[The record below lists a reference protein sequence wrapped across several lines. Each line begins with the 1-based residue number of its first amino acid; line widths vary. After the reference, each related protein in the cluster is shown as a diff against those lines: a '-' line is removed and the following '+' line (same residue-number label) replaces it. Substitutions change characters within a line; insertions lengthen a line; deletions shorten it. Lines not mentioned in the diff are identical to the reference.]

1 MSRKLPLVLLLTLAM
16 VLQGCGGIQPSSTSS
31 DPAPTESEALGAK
44 DTSSKASKGTTSA
57 PDVEFSGLDD
67 ENLQRY
73 LRDTLYTA
81 LVEDLDS
88 DQYYV
93 ENVDTKYIS
102 KEYLK
107 ELAANSKEN
116 IYFGYTLSALEQQF
130 QGTKYVFTVGDDGH
144 TIVHAFEDY
153 DDTYDRVVQNVAIGT
168 GVILVCV
175 TVSAVTGGV
184 APTVSMV
191 FAVSAKTAAG
201 AAVSGGAIGGSM
213 AGISTAISTG
223 DVSKAIDA
231 AALGGSEGFKWGA
244 IVGAVTGGAGEF
256 SALRG
261 ATRNGLT
268 INEAATIQKD
278 AKYPLEIIRRFK
290 SMDEYN
296 IYKDAGLEAKLVN
309 GKSALVRPIDPTIR
323 DGNGLT
329 NIERMKRGLA
339 ALDVEGN
346 PYELHHV
353 AQEKDGILAILT
365 KAEHRGEGSF
375 SKLHDLMRGSD
386 VDHGSE
392 WAKEREGFWKSL
404 AETLEK

>member
-16 VLQGCGGIQPSSTSS
+16 ALQGCGGIQPSSTSS
-31 DPAPTESEALGAK
+31 DPAPTESEAPGAK

-191 FAVSAKTAAG
+191 LAVSAKTAAG

-244 IVGAVTGGAGEF
+244 IAGAVTGGAGEF

-296 IYKDAGLEAKLVN
+296 IYKEAGLEAKLVN
-309 GKSALVRPIDPTIR
+309 GKSALVRPIDPTIK

-339 ALDVEGN
+339 ALDAEGN

-353 AQEKDGILAILT
+353 AQGKDGILAILT

>member
-16 VLQGCGGIQPSSTSS
+16 ALQGCGGIQPSSTSS

-44 DTSSKASKGTTSA
+44 DTSSKASKGTTPA

-268 INEAATIQKD
+268 IDEAATIQKN

-296 IYKDAGLEAKLVN
+296 IYKGAGLEAKLVN
-309 GKSALVRPIDPTIR
+309 GKSALVRPIDPTIK

-339 ALDVEGN
+339 ALDAEGN

-386 VDHGSE
+386 VDHGPE

>member
-16 VLQGCGGIQPSSTSS
+16 ALQGCGGIQPSSTSS

-44 DTSSKASKGTTSA
+44 DTSSKASKGTTPA

-339 ALDVEGN
+339 ALDAEGN

-386 VDHGSE
+386 VDHGLE
-392 WAKEREGFWKSL
+392 WTKEREGFWKSL

>member
-1 MSRKLPLVLLLTLAM
+1 MNRKLPLVLLLTLAM
-16 VLQGCGGIQPSSTSS
+16 VLQGCGGIQPSSTGS
-31 DPAPTESEALGAK
+31 DPVSTESEAPGAE
-44 DTSSKASKGTTSA
+44 DASSEASKGAAPA
-57 PDVEFSGLDD
+57 PDIEFSGLDD

-73 LRDTLYTA
+73 IKDTLYTA
-81 LVEDLDS
+81 FVEDLNS

-153 DDTYDRVVQNVAIGT
+153 DDTYDQVVQNVAIGT

-175 TVSAVTGGV
+175 TVSAVTGGA
-184 APTVSMV
+184 APAVSMV

-201 AAVSGGAIGGSM
+201 AAVSGGVIGGSM

-244 IVGAVTGGAGEF
+244 IGGAVTGGAGEF

-268 INEAATIQKD
+268 MNEAATVQRD

-296 IYKDAGLEAKLVN
+296 IYKEAGLEVKLVD
-309 GKSALVRPIDPTIR
+309 GKSSLVRPIDLTIR

-329 NIERMKRGLA
+329 NLERMKIKYFQYITTVYTMGM
-339 ALDVEGN
+339 D
-346 PYELHHV
+346 
-353 AQEKDGILAILT
+353 
-365 KAEHRGEGSF
+365 
-375 SKLHDLMRGSD
+375 
-386 VDHGSE
+386 
-392 WAKEREGFWKSL
+392 
-404 AETLEK
+404 

>member
-16 VLQGCGGIQPSSTSS
+16 ALQGCGGIQPSSTSS

-44 DTSSKASKGTTSA
+44 DTSSKASKGTTPA
-57 PDVEFSGLDD
+57 PAVEFSGLDD

-268 INEAATIQKD
+268 INEAATIQKN

-296 IYKDAGLEAKLVN
+296 IYKEAGLEAKLVN

-386 VDHGSE
+386 IDHGSE
-392 WAKEREGFWKSL
+392 WTKEREGFWKSL

>member
-31 DPAPTESEALGAK
+31 DPAPTESEAPDAK
-44 DTSSKASKGTTSA
+44 DTSSKVSKGTTSA

-309 GKSALVRPIDPTIR
+309 GKSALVRPIDPTIK

-339 ALDVEGN
+339 ALDAEGN

-386 VDHGSE
+386 IDHGSE
-392 WAKEREGFWKSL
+392 WTKEREGFWKSL

>member
-16 VLQGCGGIQPSSTSS
+16 ALQGCGGIQPSSTSS

-44 DTSSKASKGTTSA
+44 DTSSKASKGTTPA

-404 AETLEK
+404 QTLAAE

>member
-31 DPAPTESEALGAK
+31 DPAPTESEAPDAK
-44 DTSSKASKGTTSA
+44 DTSSKASKGTTPA

-244 IVGAVTGGAGEF
+244 IAGAVTGGAGEF

-296 IYKDAGLEAKLVN
+296 ICRDAGLEAKLVN
-309 GKSALVRPIDPTIR
+309 GKSALVRPIDPTIK

-339 ALDVEGN
+339 ALDAEGN

>member
-31 DPAPTESEALGAK
+31 DPAPTESEAPDAK
-44 DTSSKASKGTTSA
+44 DTSSKASKGTTPA

-268 INEAATIQKD
+268 IDEAATIQKN

-296 IYKDAGLEAKLVN
+296 IYKGAGLEAKLVN
-309 GKSALVRPIDPTIR
+309 GKSALVRPIDPTIK

-339 ALDVEGN
+339 ALDAEGN

-353 AQEKDGILAILT
+353 AQKKDGILAILT

-386 VDHGSE
+386 VDHGPE

>member
-16 VLQGCGGIQPSSTSS
+16 ALQGCGGIQPSSTSS
-31 DPAPTESEALGAK
+31 DPAPTESEAPGAK

-184 APTVSMV
+184 APAVSMI

-213 AGISTAISTG
+213 AGISTAIRTG

-244 IVGAVTGGAGEF
+244 IAGAVTGGAGEF

-268 INEAATIQKD
+268 INEAATIQRD

-296 IYKDAGLEAKLVN
+296 IYKEAGLEVKLVD
-309 GKSALVRPIDPTIR
+309 GKSALVRPIDLTIR

-329 NIERMKRGLA
+329 NLERMKRGLA
-339 ALDVEGN
+339 ALDAEGN

-375 SKLHDLMRGSD
+375 SKLHDLMRGSE
-386 VDHGSE
+386 VDHDSK
-392 WAKEREGFWKSL
+392 WTKEREGFWKSL
-404 AETLEK
+404 AKSLEK

>member
-16 VLQGCGGIQPSSTSS
+16 ALQGCGGIQPSSTSS

-44 DTSSKASKGTTSA
+44 DTSSKASKGTTPA

-201 AAVSGGAIGGSM
+201 AAVSGGAIGGFM

-268 INEAATIQKD
+268 IDEAATIQKN

-296 IYKDAGLEAKLVN
+296 IYKGAGLEAKLVN
-309 GKSALVRPIDPTIR
+309 GKSALVRPIDPTIK

-339 ALDVEGN
+339 ALDAEGN

-386 VDHGSE
+386 VDHGPE

>member
-16 VLQGCGGIQPSSTSS
+16 ALQGCGGIQASSTSS
-31 DPAPTESEALGAK
+31 DPVSTESEAPGAK
-44 DTSSKASKGTTSA
+44 DTSSEASKGAAPA
-57 PDVEFSGLDD
+57 PDIEFSGLDD

-73 LRDTLYTA
+73 IKDTLYTA
-81 LVEDLDS
+81 LVEDLNS

-107 ELAANSKEN
+107 ELTANSKEN

-130 QGTKYVFTVGDDGH
+130 QGTKYVFTVGEDGH

-153 DDTYDRVVQNVAIGT
+153 DDTYDQVVQNVAIGT

-184 APTVSMV
+184 APAVSMV
-191 FAVSAKTAAG
+191 FAVSAKTAAEL
-201 AAVSGGAIGGSM
+201 AVSGGVIGGSM
-213 AGISTAISTG
+213 AGISTAIRTG

-231 AALGGSEGFKWGA
+231 AALGGSKGFKWGA
-244 IVGAVTGGAGEF
+244 IGGAVMGGAGEL
-256 SALRG
+256 SVLRG

-268 INEAATIQKD
+268 MNEAATVQRD

-296 IYKDAGLEAKLVN
+296 IYKEAGLEVKLVN
-309 GKSALVRPIDPTIR
+309 GKNALVRPIDLTIR

-329 NIERMKRGLA
+329 NLERMKKGLA
-339 ALDVEGN
+339 ALDAEGN

-353 AQEKDGILAILT
+353 AQEPDGILAILT
-365 KAEHRGEGSF
+365 RAEHRGEGSF

-386 VDHGSE
+386 VDHDSG
-392 WAKEREGFWKSL
+392 WTREREDFWKSL
-404 AETLEK
+404 AKTLEK

>member
-16 VLQGCGGIQPSSTSS
+16 ALQGCGGIQPSSTSS
-31 DPAPTESEALGAK
+31 DPAPTESEAPDAK

-268 INEAATIQKD
+268 IDEAATIQKD

-386 VDHGSE
+386 VDHGPE

>member
-16 VLQGCGGIQPSSTSS
+16 ALQGCGGIQPSSTSS

-44 DTSSKASKGTTSA
+44 DTSSKASKGTTPA

-268 INEAATIQKD
+268 IDEAATIQKN

-296 IYKDAGLEAKLVN
+296 IYKGAGLEAKLVN

-339 ALDVEGN
+339 ALDAEGN

-386 VDHGSE
+386 VDHGPE

>member
-31 DPAPTESEALGAK
+31 DPAPTESEAPDAK
-44 DTSSKASKGTTSA
+44 DTSSKASKGTTPA

-168 GVILVCV
+168 GVILVCI

-244 IVGAVTGGAGEF
+244 IAGAVTGGAGEF

-296 IYKDAGLEAKLVN
+296 IYKEAGLEAKLVN

-339 ALDVEGN
+339 ALDAEGN

-392 WAKEREGFWKSL
+392 WTKEREGFWKSL

>member
-44 DTSSKASKGTTSA
+44 DTSSKASKGTTPA

-116 IYFGYTLSALEQQF
+116 IYFGYTLSAFEQQF

-339 ALDVEGN
+339 ALDAEGN

-392 WAKEREGFWKSL
+392 WAKEWEGFWKSL

>member
-16 VLQGCGGIQPSSTSS
+16 ALQGCGGIQPSSTSS

-44 DTSSKASKGTTSA
+44 DTSSKASKGTTPA

-296 IYKDAGLEAKLVN
+296 IYKEAGLEAKLVN

-386 VDHGSE
+386 IDHGSE
-392 WAKEREGFWKSL
+392 WTKEREGFWKSL

>member
-31 DPAPTESEALGAK
+31 DPAPTESEAPDAK

-244 IVGAVTGGAGEF
+244 IAGAVTGGVGEF

-268 INEAATIQKD
+268 INEAATIQRD

-296 IYKDAGLEAKLVN
+296 ICKDAGLEAKLVN

-339 ALDVEGN
+339 ALDAEGN

>member
-31 DPAPTESEALGAK
+31 DPAPTESEAPDAK
-44 DTSSKASKGTTSA
+44 DTSSKASKGTTPA
-57 PDVEFSGLDD
+57 PDVEFSGLDN

-107 ELAANSKEN
+107 ELAVNSKEN

-201 AAVSGGAIGGSM
+201 VAVSGGAIGGSM

-268 INEAATIQKD
+268 INEAATIQKN

-296 IYKDAGLEAKLVN
+296 IYKEAGLEAKLVN

-386 VDHGSE
+386 IDHGSE

>member
-16 VLQGCGGIQPSSTSS
+16 ALQGCGGIQPSSTSS

-44 DTSSKASKGTTSA
+44 DTSSKASKGTTPA
-57 PDVEFSGLDD
+57 PAVEFSGLDD

-73 LRDTLYTA
+73 IKDTLYTA

-268 INEAATIQKD
+268 INEAATIQKN

-296 IYKDAGLEAKLVN
+296 IYKEAGLEAKLVN

-386 VDHGSE
+386 VDHGPE

>member
-16 VLQGCGGIQPSSTSS
+16 ALQGCGGIQPSSTSS
-31 DPAPTESEALGAK
+31 DPVSTESEAPGAE
-44 DTSSKASKGTTSA
+44 DASSEASKGAAPA
-57 PDVEFSGLDD
+57 PDIEFSGLDD

-73 LRDTLYTA
+73 IKDTLYTA
-81 LVEDLDS
+81 LVEDLNS

-107 ELAANSKEN
+107 ELTANSKEN

-153 DDTYDRVVQNVAIGT
+153 DDTYDQVVQNVAIGT

-175 TVSAVTGGV
+175 TVSAVIGGA
-184 APTVSMV
+184 APAVSMV

-201 AAVSGGAIGGSM
+201 AAVSGGVIGGSM

-244 IVGAVTGGAGEF
+244 IGGAVTGGAGEF

-268 INEAATIQKD
+268 MNEAATVQRD

-296 IYKDAGLEAKLVN
+296 IYKEAGLEVKLVD
-309 GKSALVRPIDPTIR
+309 GKSSLVRPIDLTIR

-329 NIERMKRGLA
+329 NLERMKRGLA
-339 ALDVEGN
+339 ALDAEGN

-365 KAEHRGEGSF
+365 RAEHRGEGSF
-375 SKLHDLMRGSD
+375 SRLHDLMRGSE
-386 VDHGSE
+386 VDHDSK
-392 WAKEREGFWKSL
+392 WTKEREGFWKSL
-404 AETLEK
+404 AKSLEK

>member
-16 VLQGCGGIQPSSTSS
+16 ALQGCGGIQPSSTSS

-296 IYKDAGLEAKLVN
+296 IYKEAGLEAKLVN
-309 GKSALVRPIDPTIR
+309 GKSALVRPIDPTIK

-339 ALDVEGN
+339 ALDAEGN

-375 SKLHDLMRGSD
+375 SKLYDLMRGSD
-386 VDHGSE
+386 VDHGPE

>member
-16 VLQGCGGIQPSSTSS
+16 ALQGCGGIQASSTSS

-44 DTSSKASKGTTSA
+44 DTSSKASKGTTPA

-296 IYKDAGLEAKLVN
+296 IYKEAGLEAKLVN

-386 VDHGSE
+386 IDHGSE

>member
-16 VLQGCGGIQPSSTSS
+16 ALQGCGGIQPSSTSS
-31 DPAPTESEALGAK
+31 DPAPTESEAPDAK

-116 IYFGYTLSALEQQF
+116 IYFGYTLSSLEQQF

-168 GVILVCV
+168 GVILVCI

-244 IVGAVTGGAGEF
+244 IGGAVTGGAREF

-268 INEAATIQKD
+268 MNEAATVQRD

-290 SMDEYN
+290 NMDEYN
-296 IYKDAGLEAKLVN
+296 IYKEAGLEVKLVD
-309 GKSALVRPIDPTIR
+309 GKSSLVRPIDLTIR

-329 NIERMKRGLA
+329 NLERMKRGLA
-339 ALDVEGN
+339 ALDAEGN

-365 KAEHRGEGSF
+365 RAEHRGEGSF
-375 SKLHDLMRGSD
+375 SRLHDLMRGSE
-386 VDHGSE
+386 VDHDSK
-392 WAKEREGFWKSL
+392 WTKEREGFWKSL
-404 AETLEK
+404 AKSLEK

>member
-16 VLQGCGGIQPSSTSS
+16 ALQGCGGIQPSSTSS

-44 DTSSKASKGTTSA
+44 DTSSKASKGTTPA

-201 AAVSGGAIGGSM
+201 VAVSGGAIGGSM

-309 GKSALVRPIDPTIR
+309 GKSALVRPIDPTIK

-339 ALDVEGN
+339 ALDAEGN

-386 VDHGSE
+386 IDHGSE
-392 WAKEREGFWKSL
+392 WTKEREGFWKSL

>member
-153 DDTYDRVVQNVAIGT
+153 DDTYDQVVQNVAIGT

-184 APTVSMV
+184 APTVSTV
-191 FAVSAKTAAG
+191 LAVSAKTAAG

-244 IVGAVTGGAGEF
+244 IAGAVTGGVGEF

-296 IYKDAGLEAKLVN
+296 ICKDAGLEAKLVN

-339 ALDVEGN
+339 ALDAEGN

-386 VDHGSE
+386 VDHGLE
-392 WAKEREGFWKSL
+392 WTKEREGFWKSL

>member
-16 VLQGCGGIQPSSTSS
+16 VLQGCGGIQPSSTSP
-31 DPAPTESEALGAK
+31 DPAPTESEAPGAK
-44 DTSSKASKGTTSA
+44 DTSSEASKGAAPA
-57 PDVEFSGLDD
+57 PDIEFSGLDD

-73 LRDTLYTA
+73 IKDTLYTA
-81 LVEDLDS
+81 LVEDLNS

-107 ELAANSKEN
+107 ELTANSKEN

-153 DDTYDRVVQNVAIGT
+153 DDTYDQVVQNVAIGT

-184 APTVSMV
+184 APAVSMV

-213 AGISTAISTG
+213 AGISTAISMG

-244 IVGAVTGGAGEF
+244 IVGAVTGGAGEL

-268 INEAATIQKD
+268 MNEAATVQRD

-296 IYKDAGLEAKLVN
+296 IYKEAGLEVKLVN
-309 GKSALVRPIDPTIR
+309 GKNLLVRPIDLTIR

-329 NIERMKRGLA
+329 NLERMKRGLA
-339 ALDVEGN
+339 ALDAEGN

-365 KAEHRGEGSF
+365 RAEHRGEGSF
-375 SKLHDLMRGSD
+375 SRLHDLMRGSE
-386 VDHGSE
+386 VDHDSK
-392 WAKEREGFWKSL
+392 WTKEREGFWKSL
-404 AETLEK
+404 AKSLEK

>member
-16 VLQGCGGIQPSSTSS
+16 VLQGCSGIQPSSTGS
-31 DPAPTESEALGAK
+31 DPVSTKSEAPGAE
-44 DTSSKASKGTTSA
+44 DASSEASKGAAPA
-57 PDVEFSGLDD
+57 PDIEFSGLDD

-73 LRDTLYTA
+73 IKDTLYTA
-81 LVEDLDS
+81 LVEDLNS

-107 ELAANSKEN
+107 ELTANSKEN

-153 DDTYDRVVQNVAIGT
+153 DDTYDQVVQNVAIGT

-175 TVSAVTGGV
+175 TVSAVTGGA
-184 APTVSMV
+184 APAVSMV

-244 IVGAVTGGAGEF
+244 IGGAVTGGAREF

-268 INEAATIQKD
+268 MNEAATVQRD

-290 SMDEYN
+290 NMDEYN
-296 IYKDAGLEAKLVN
+296 IYKEAGLEVKLVD
-309 GKSALVRPIDPTIR
+309 GKSSLVRPIDLTIR

-329 NIERMKRGLA
+329 NLERMKRGLA
-339 ALDVEGN
+339 ALDAEGN

-365 KAEHRGEGSF
+365 RAEHRGEGSF
-375 SKLHDLMRGSD
+375 SRLHDLMRGSE
-386 VDHGSE
+386 VDHDSK
-392 WAKEREGFWKSL
+392 WTKEREGFWKSL
-404 AETLEK
+404 AKSLEK

>member
-1 MSRKLPLVLLLTLAM
+1 MSRKLPLALLLTLAM

-116 IYFGYTLSALEQQF
+116 IYFGYTLSSLEQQF

-191 FAVSAKTAAG
+191 FVVSAKTAAG

-244 IVGAVTGGAGEF
+244 IAGAVTGGTGEF

-296 IYKDAGLEAKLVN
+296 IYKEAGLEAKLVN

-386 VDHGSE
+386 IDHGSE

>member
-31 DPAPTESEALGAK
+31 DPVSTESEAPGAE
-44 DTSSKASKGTTSA
+44 DASSEASKGAAPA
-57 PDVEFSGLDD
+57 PDIEFSGLDD
-67 ENLQRY
+67 ANLQRY
-73 LRDTLYTA
+73 IKDTLYTA
-81 LVEDLDS
+81 LVEDLNS

-107 ELAANSKEN
+107 ELTANSKEN

-153 DDTYDRVVQNVAIGT
+153 DDTYDQVVQNVAIGT

-184 APTVSMV
+184 APAVSMV

-201 AAVSGGAIGGSM
+201 AAVSGGVIGGSM

-244 IVGAVTGGAGEF
+244 IGGAVTGGAGEF

-268 INEAATIQKD
+268 MNEAATIQKD

-296 IYKDAGLEAKLVN
+296 ICKDAGLEAKLVN

-375 SKLHDLMRGSD
+375 SRLHDLMRGSE
-386 VDHGSE
+386 VDHDSK
-392 WAKEREGFWKSL
+392 WTKEREGFWKSL

>member
-16 VLQGCGGIQPSSTSS
+16 ALQGCGGIQPSSTSS

-44 DTSSKASKGTTSA
+44 DTSSKASKGTTPA
-57 PDVEFSGLDD
+57 PAVEFSGLDD

-168 GVILVCV
+168 GVILVCI

-244 IVGAVTGGAGEF
+244 IAGAVTGGAGEF

-296 IYKDAGLEAKLVN
+296 IYKEAGLEAKLVN

-386 VDHGSE
+386 IDHGSE
-392 WAKEREGFWKSL
+392 WTKEREGFWKSL

>member
-16 VLQGCGGIQPSSTSS
+16 ALQGCGGIQPSSTSS

-213 AGISTAISTG
+213 AGISTAISMG

-268 INEAATIQKD
+268 IDEAATIQKN

-296 IYKDAGLEAKLVN
+296 IYKGAGLEAKLVN
-309 GKSALVRPIDPTIR
+309 GKSALVRPIDPTIK

-339 ALDVEGN
+339 ALDAEGN

-386 VDHGSE
+386 VDHGPE

>member
-16 VLQGCGGIQPSSTSS
+16 ALQGCGGIQPSSTSS

-116 IYFGYTLSALEQQF
+116 IYFGYTPSALEQQF

-268 INEAATIQKD
+268 IDEAATIQKN

-296 IYKDAGLEAKLVN
+296 IYKGAGLEAKLVN
-309 GKSALVRPIDPTIR
+309 GKSALVRPIDPTIK

-339 ALDVEGN
+339 ALDAEGN

-386 VDHGSE
+386 IDHGSE

>member
-44 DTSSKASKGTTSA
+44 DTSSKASKGTTPA

-116 IYFGYTLSALEQQF
+116 IYFGYTLSSLEQQF

-168 GVILVCV
+168 GVILVCI

-244 IVGAVTGGAGEF
+244 IAGAVTGGAGEF

-296 IYKDAGLEAKLVN
+296 IYKEAGLEAKLVN

-339 ALDVEGN
+339 ALDAEGN

>member
-16 VLQGCGGIQPSSTSS
+16 ALQGCGGIQPSSTSS

-44 DTSSKASKGTTSA
+44 DTSSKASKGTTPA

-386 VDHGSE
+386 VNHGSE

>member
-16 VLQGCGGIQPSSTSS
+16 ALQGCGGIQPSSTSS

-44 DTSSKASKGTTSA
+44 DTSSKASKGTTPA
-57 PDVEFSGLDD
+57 PAVEFSGLDD

-296 IYKDAGLEAKLVN
+296 IYKEAGLEAKLVN

-392 WAKEREGFWKSL
+392 WTKERERFWKSL

>member
-16 VLQGCGGIQPSSTSS
+16 ALQGCGGIQPSSTSS
-31 DPAPTESEALGAK
+31 DPAPTEFEAPDAK

-81 LVEDLDS
+81 LVEDLNS

-107 ELAANSKEN
+107 ELTANSKEN

-130 QGTKYVFTVGDDGH
+130 QGTKYVFTVGEDGH

-153 DDTYDRVVQNVAIGT
+153 DDTYDQVVQNVAIGT

-184 APTVSMV
+184 APAVSMV
-191 FAVSAKTAAG
+191 FAVSAKTAAEL
-201 AAVSGGAIGGSM
+201 AVSGGVIGGSM
-213 AGISTAISTG
+213 AGISTAIRTG

-231 AALGGSEGFKWGA
+231 AALGGSKGFKWGA
-244 IVGAVTGGAGEF
+244 IGGAVMGGAGEL
-256 SALRG
+256 SVLRG

-268 INEAATIQKD
+268 MNEAATVQRD

-296 IYKDAGLEAKLVN
+296 IYKEAGLEVKLVN
-309 GKSALVRPIDPTIR
+309 GKNALVRPIDLTLR

-329 NIERMKRGLA
+329 NLERMKKGLA
-339 ALDVEGN
+339 ALDAEGN

-353 AQEKDGILAILT
+353 AQEPDGILAILT
-365 KAEHRGEGSF
+365 RAEHRGEGSF

-386 VDHGSE
+386 VDHDSG
-392 WAKEREGFWKSL
+392 WTREREDFWKSL
-404 AETLEK
+404 AKTLEK

>member
-16 VLQGCGGIQPSSTSS
+16 ALQGCGGIQPSSTSS

-44 DTSSKASKGTTSA
+44 DTSSKASKGTTPA

-213 AGISTAISTG
+213 AGISTAIRTG

-375 SKLHDLMRGSD
+375 SKLHDLMRGSE
-386 VDHGSE
+386 VDHDSK

>member
-16 VLQGCGGIQPSSTSS
+16 ALQGCGGIQPSSTSS

-44 DTSSKASKGTTSA
+44 DTSSKASKGTTPA
-57 PDVEFSGLDD
+57 PAVEFSGLDD

-130 QGTKYVFTVGDDGH
+130 QGTKYIFTVGDDGH

-153 DDTYDRVVQNVAIGT
+153 DDTYDQVVQNVAIGT
-168 GVILVCV
+168 GVILVCI

-296 IYKDAGLEAKLVN
+296 IYKEAGLEAKLVN

-386 VDHGSE
+386 IDHGSE
-392 WAKEREGFWKSL
+392 WTKEREGFWKSL